1 LNQEEEP
8 DDELVRAVDVTLILY
23 AEHELAAS
31 TFACRITTSTLSDIY
46 SSITSAIVNKKITK
60 REHLEDHYMVFSLY
74 KYKKEEQMKQLMN

>member
-60 REHLEDHYMVFSLY
+60 KGTLRGPLHGILLY
-74 KYKKEEQMKQLMN
+74 INIKRRSK